1 MAGTYENPS
10 WNNNASPALDETN
23 MNNLSDAV
31 VQNQTDIAA
40 LNTMLSDYP
49 DVKSRANQ
57 VPTLASKVNV
67 SGPFSISTWKS
78 AGTTYQTLGYP
89 YYGEISATGAAA
101 SSFVYVALSPA
112 DAVSG
117 SIAPFVTIS
126 SGKVRVYS
134 KINSATVTVDKAVV
148 INP

>member
-57 VPTLASKVNV
+57 VPTLASKVNA

-78 AGTTYQTLGYP
+78 AGSTYQTLGYP

-101 SSFVYVALSPA
+101 NSFVYVALSPA
-112 DAVSG
+112 DAVPARLPRLSPFQAG
-117 SIAPFVTIS
+117 RYACIPKSIPQRSRLT
-126 SGKVRVYS
+126 RRL
-134 KINSATVTVDKAVV
+134 
-148 INP
+148 